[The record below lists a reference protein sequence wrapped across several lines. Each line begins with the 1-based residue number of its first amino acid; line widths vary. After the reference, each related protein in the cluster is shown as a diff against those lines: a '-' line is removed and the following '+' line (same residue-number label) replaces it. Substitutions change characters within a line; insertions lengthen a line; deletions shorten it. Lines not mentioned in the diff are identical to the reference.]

1 MLAQI
6 YQLLLKRSIE
16 IISLIENG
24 TIPEDSLGENDYNNL
39 YNILGL
45 ISCCNHIDSQTRLQ
59 VLEWAFGRLIS
70 ALRACPQD
78 NKEKMGRIV
87 NTILIVAKCF
97 QNKL

>member
-45 ISCCNHIDSQTRLQ
+45 IACCNHIDSQIRLQ
-59 VLEWAFGRLIS
+59 VLEWAFGRLIL
-70 ALRACPQD
+70 ALQVCPQD

-97 QNKL
+97 